1 MVNFNGNIQEN
12 SGITIDNNRGFLF
25 GDSVFETVRVVDGKI
40 LFAEEHYFRLMA
52 SMRICRM
59 EIPMEFT
66 LEYFENEILKLIQK
80 LAASFAY
87 RARFSVFRKGD
98 GFYLPK
104 TNEVDFLITVQ
115 SLASRMYQFDKNETY
130 EVEIYKDAHITKQ
143 LFSTLKTNNKM
154 IHVAGSIFANE
165 NGYANCLLVND
176 EKNIV
181 EALQSNVFML
191 MGNQLIT
198 PPIADGCLN
207 GIMRKNVLKVVAKMT
222 DIQMVEKSISPFDL
236 QKADEIFL
244 TNVITGIQ
252 PVAQY
257 RKKTFKND
265 FAKKVLAQ
273 LNATLFL

>member
-1 MVNFNGNIQEN
+1 
-12 SGITIDNNRGFLF
+12 
-25 GDSVFETVRVVDGKI
+25 
-40 LFAEEHYFRLMA
+40 
-52 SMRICRM
+52 
-59 EIPMEFT
+59 
-66 LEYFENEILKLIQK
+66 
-80 LAASFAY
+80 
-87 RARFSVFRKGD
+87 
-98 GFYLPK
+98 
-104 TNEVDFLITVQ
+104 
-115 SLASRMYQFDKNETY
+115 MYQFDKNETY